1 MFKRLANKKFTL
13 IELLVVIAIIAIL
26 AAMLLPALSKARE
39 KARAIS
45 CVSNMKQLGLGMR
58 MYLDDNVGGLNTAQ
72 TVQTA
77 DTFTYPDG
85 TKNAANA
92 TVYWMELIHPYVGD
106 IKTYNCG
113 SAFANKYTGA
123 PRTYMHYG
131 MNVNCR
137 NKADGAFVSPSNC
150 MFFTEPY
157 DGTTAESTYLIDKY
171 TKVTKPSTDPASLKV
186 YGRHSESANVC
197 YADGHVSPIKQNAVP
212 SYKSNTDN
220 NSKFW
225 CPTYSGSND

>member
-26 AAMLLPALSKARE
+26 AAMLLPALAKARE

-45 CVSNMKQLGLGMR
+45 CVSNQKQLGLGMR
-58 MYLDDNVGGLNTAQ
+58 MYIDDNPGGLDNEATGPASYI
-72 TVQTA
+72 A
-77 DTFTYPDG
+77 PDG
-85 TKNAANA
+85 TSQAGNAI
-92 TVYWMELIHPYVGD
+92 YWMELIYSYVGD

-113 SAFANKYTGA
+113 SASSNKYTGA
-123 PRTYMHYG
+123 PRKYLHYG
-131 MNVNCR
+131 MNANCA

-157 DGTTAESTYLIDKY
+157 DGSTTDTYLIDVY
-171 TKVTKPSTDPASLKV
+171 TKVAKPSSAAASLEI
-186 YGRHSESANVC
+186 YGRHSEGVNVC
-197 YADGHVSPIKQNAVP
+197 FADGHVGYVKQNAIP
-212 SYKSNTDN
+212 DYATT

-225 CPTYSGSND
+225 WPTYSGNAD

>member
-58 MYLDDNVGGLNTAQ
+58 MYIDDNVGGLNTAQ

-85 TKNAANA
+85 TKNEANA
-92 TVYWMELIHPYVGD
+92 TVYWAELIHPYVGD
-106 IKTYNCG
+106 IKIYNCG
-113 SAFANKYTGA
+113 SASSNKYVGK
-123 PRTYMHYG
+123 PKVNMHYG
-131 MNVNCR
+131 MNYNCR
-137 NKADGAFVSPSNC
+137 NKADGAFVNPSSC

-157 DGTTAESTYLIDKY
+157 DGTTTETYVISLY
-171 TKVTKPSTDPASLKV
+171 SKVNKPNTDDAYLRV
-186 YGRHSESANVC
+186 YGRHSESVNVC
-197 YADGHVSPIKQNAVP
+197 YVDGHVGSVKQSAVP
-212 SYKSNTDN
+212 NFSSTS
-220 NSKFW
+220 SKFW
-225 CPTYSGSND
+225 VPTYTGDND